1 MGVASCPKG
10 RCYSQIRM
18 AASSTL
24 PLPQQD
30 QALSDL
36 ALRLIALINAYRL
49 LVALGFVALGSVP
62 GLRSSF
68 NLVSA
73 NLLQLAAGAYLTG
86 ALVLAVLPQ
95 RVWPGLRSVGLTH
108 ASIDSLALG
117 ILLYSVGGVGSG
129 LGVLLVLPIGAMA
142 LLAENRDAYFMTSLA
157 TIALL
162 VQQTL
167 GNYTSGPDYLLTG
180 LLGMVL
186 FLVAALVRPVA
197 TRLRESE
204 ALVRR
209 QEIDLANLAQLSQY
223 IVTHLRESML
233 VVDRNDRIRL
243 INDAAAKVLGEATAA
258 QGARLID
265 ASPRLAALLGQWRS
279 TSALNTS
286 IETPLAAA
294 DGARL
299 LQPHFAP
306 LGGEDRRDL
315 VLVFL
320 EDTALLAERVQQSKL
335 AALGRLSASI
345 AHEIRNPVGAM
356 SHAGQLLAES
366 PSLSPIERRLTGII
380 HANADRVSRLIGSM
394 LEFSRRGS
402 SKPERLMLA
411 PWLDGFRKEFLATH
425 ELAEGRLLI
434 LPALQPE
441 APAQLEVRTDPTQLH
456 QVVWNLCHNAIT
468 HGASN
473 SPSAVELRFG
483 RLASNDRPYLEVA
496 DRGPGIEAPD
506 AERVFEPFYS
516 KSDKGTGLGLFLA
529 RELAQTNGATLLYEP
544 RSGGGSVFRLVFSDP
559 VRWVQ

>member
-1 MGVASCPKG
+1 
-10 RCYSQIRM
+10 M
-18 AASSTL
+18 AAPDNIL
-24 PLPQQD
+24 PRQPD
-30 QALSDL
+30 QALTDL
-36 ALRLIALINAYRL
+36 AWRVIGLINIYRL
-49 LVALGFVALGSVP
+49 LVAAAFVALGSLPV
-62 GLRSSF
+62 LRSSF
-68 NLVSA
+68 NMTSG
-73 NLLQLAAGAYLTG
+73 NLLLLSAGSYLTG
-86 ALVLAVLPQ
+86 ALALLTLPQ
-95 RVWPGLRSVGLTH
+95 RVWPGLRSLAITH

-117 ILLYSVGGVGSG
+117 ILLFAVGGVGSG
-129 LGVLLVLPIGAMA
+129 FGILLVLPIGAMA
-142 LLAENRDAYFMTSLA
+142 MLAENRDAYFMTSLA

-162 VQQTL
+162 VQQSL
-167 GNYTSGPDYLLTG
+167 GVNTNGADYLLTG
-180 LLGMVL
+180 ILGVVL
-186 FLVAALVRPVA
+186 FLVAAAVRPIA

-233 VVDRNDRIRL
+233 VIDKNDRIRL
-243 INDAAAKVLGEATAA
+243 INDAAAKVLGETAA
-258 QGARLID
+258 LPGARLLD
-265 ASPRLAALLGQWRS
+265 VAPRLTALLGQWRS
-279 TSALNTS
+279 TSAMNAMPDS
-286 IETPLAAA
+286 PLTAA

-306 LGGEDRRDL
+306 LGGDDRRDL
-315 VLVFL
+315 VLIFL

-345 AHEIRNPVGAM
+345 AHEIRNPIGAM

-380 HANADRVSRLIGSM
+380 HANGERVSRLIGSM

-402 SKPERLMLA
+402 SKPERLLLSQ
-411 PWLDGFRKEFLATH
+411 WLTSFRQEFLATH
-425 ELAEGRLLI
+425 ELAAGRLLI
-434 LPALQPE
+434 LPALQPDVAAE
-441 APAQLEVRTDPTQLH
+441 LEVRTDPTQLH

-483 RLASNDRPYLEVA
+483 RLGSNDRPYLEVA
-496 DRGPGIEAPD
+496 DRGPGIDVPD
-506 AERVFEPFYS
+506 VERVFEPFYS

>member
-1 MGVASCPKG
+1 
-10 RCYSQIRM
+10 M
-18 AASSTL
+18 AAPDNIL
-24 PLPQQD
+24 PRQPD
-30 QALSDL
+30 QALTDL
-36 ALRLIALINAYRL
+36 AWRVIGLINIYRL
-49 LVALGFVALGSVP
+49 LVAAAFVALGSLPV
-62 GLRSSF
+62 LRTSF
-68 NLVSA
+68 NMTSG
-73 NLLQLAAGAYLTG
+73 NLLLLSAGSYLTG
-86 ALVLAVLPQ
+86 ALALLTLPQ
-95 RVWPGLRSVGLTH
+95 RVWPGLRSLAITH

-117 ILLYSVGGVGSG
+117 ILLFAVGGVGSG
-129 LGVLLVLPIGAMA
+129 FGILLVLPIGAMA
-142 LLAENRDAYFMTSLA
+142 MLAENRDAYFMTSLA

-162 VQQTL
+162 VQQSL
-167 GNYTSGPDYLLTG
+167 GVNTNGADYLLTG
-180 LLGMVL
+180 ILGVVL
-186 FLVAALVRPVA
+186 FLVAAAVRPIA

-233 VVDRNDRIRL
+233 VIDKNDRIRL
-243 INDAAAKVLGEATAA
+243 INDAAAKVLGETAA
-258 QGARLID
+258 LPGARLLD
-265 ASPRLAALLGQWRS
+265 VAPRLTALLGQWRS
-279 TSALNTS
+279 TSAINAMPDS
-286 IETPLAAA
+286 PLTAA

-306 LGGEDRRDL
+306 LGGDDRRDL
-315 VLVFL
+315 VLIFL

-345 AHEIRNPVGAM
+345 AHEIRNPIGAM

-380 HANADRVSRLIGSM
+380 HANGERVSRLIGSM

-402 SKPERLMLA
+402 SKPERLLLSQ
-411 PWLDGFRKEFLATH
+411 WLTSFRQEFLATH
-425 ELAEGRLLI
+425 ELAAGRLLI
-434 LPALQPE
+434 LPALQPDVAAE
-441 APAQLEVRTDPTQLH
+441 LEVRTDPTQLH

-483 RLASNDRPYLEVA
+483 RLGSNDRPYLEVA
-496 DRGPGIEAPD
+496 DRGPGIDVPD
-506 AERVFEPFYS
+506 VERVFEPFYS

-544 RSGGGSVFRLVFSDP
+544 RNGGGSVFRLVFSDP

>member
-1 MGVASCPKG
+1 
-10 RCYSQIRM
+10 M
-18 AASSTL
+18 AAPDNIL
-24 PLPQQD
+24 PRQPD
-30 QALSDL
+30 QALTDL
-36 ALRLIALINAYRL
+36 AWRVIGLINIYRL
-49 LVALGFVALGSVP
+49 LVAAAFVALGSLPV
-62 GLRSSF
+62 LRTSF
-68 NLVSA
+68 NMTSG
-73 NLLQLAAGAYLTG
+73 NLLLLSAGSYLTG
-86 ALVLAVLPQ
+86 ALALLTLPQ
-95 RVWPGLRSVGLTH
+95 RVWPGLRSLAITH

-117 ILLYSVGGVGSG
+117 ILLFAVGGVGSG
-129 LGVLLVLPIGAMA
+129 FGILLVLPIGAMA
-142 LLAENRDAYFMTSLA
+142 MLAENRDAYFMTSLA

-162 VQQTL
+162 VQQSL
-167 GNYTSGPDYLLTG
+167 GANTSGADYLLTG
-180 LLGMVL
+180 ILGVVL
-186 FLVAALVRPVA
+186 FLVAAAVRPIA

-233 VVDRNDRIRL
+233 VIDKNDRIRL
-243 INDAAAKVLGEATAA
+243 INDAAAKVLGETAA
-258 QGARLID
+258 LPGARLLD
-265 ASPRLAALLGQWRS
+265 VAPRLTALLGQWRS
-279 TSALNTS
+279 TSAINAMPDS
-286 IETPLAAA
+286 PLTAA

-306 LGGEDRRDL
+306 LGGDDRRDL
-315 VLVFL
+315 VLIFL

-345 AHEIRNPVGAM
+345 AHEIRNPIGAM

-380 HANADRVSRLIGSM
+380 HANGERVSRLIGSM

-402 SKPERLMLA
+402 SKPERLLLSQ
-411 PWLDGFRKEFLATH
+411 WLTSFRQEFLATH
-425 ELAEGRLLI
+425 ELAAGRLLI
-434 LPALQPE
+434 LPALQPDVAAE
-441 APAQLEVRTDPTQLH
+441 LEVRTDPTQLH

-483 RLASNDRPYLEVA
+483 RLGSNDRPYLEVA
-496 DRGPGIEAPD
+496 DRGPGIDVPD
-506 AERVFEPFYS
+506 VERVFEPFYS

-544 RSGGGSVFRLVFSDP
+544 RNGGGSVFRLVFSDP

>member
-1 MGVASCPKG
+1 
-10 RCYSQIRM
+10 M
-18 AASSTL
+18 AAPDNIL
-24 PLPQQD
+24 PRQPD
-30 QALSDL
+30 QALTDL
-36 ALRLIALINAYRL
+36 AWRVIGLINIYRL
-49 LVALGFVALGSVP
+49 LVAAAFVALGSLPV
-62 GLRSSF
+62 LRSSF
-68 NLVSA
+68 NMTSG
-73 NLLQLAAGAYLTG
+73 NLLLLSAGSYLTG
-86 ALVLAVLPQ
+86 ALALLTLPQ
-95 RVWPGLRSVGLTH
+95 RVWPGLRSLAITH

-117 ILLYSVGGVGSG
+117 ILLFAVGGVGSG
-129 LGVLLVLPIGAMA
+129 FGILLVLPIGAMA
-142 LLAENRDAYFMTSLA
+142 MLAENRDAYFMTSLA

-162 VQQTL
+162 VQQSL
-167 GNYTSGPDYLLTG
+167 GVNTNGADYLLTG
-180 LLGMVL
+180 ILGVVL
-186 FLVAALVRPVA
+186 FLVAAAVRPIA

-233 VVDRNDRIRL
+233 VIDKNDRIRL
-243 INDAAAKVLGEATAA
+243 INDAAAKVLGETAA
-258 QGARLID
+258 LPGARLLD
-265 ASPRLAALLGQWRS
+265 VAPRLTALLGQWRS
-279 TSALNTS
+279 TSAMNAMPDS
-286 IETPLAAA
+286 PLTAA

-306 LGGEDRRDL
+306 LGGDDRRDL
-315 VLVFL
+315 VLIFL

-345 AHEIRNPVGAM
+345 AHEIRNPIGAM

-380 HANADRVSRLIGSM
+380 HANGERVSRLIGSM

-402 SKPERLMLA
+402 SKPERLLLSQ
-411 PWLDGFRKEFLATH
+411 WLTSFRQEFLATH
-425 ELAEGRLLI
+425 ELAAGRLLI
-434 LPALQPE
+434 LPALQPDVAAE
-441 APAQLEVRTDPTQLH
+441 LEVRTDPTQLH

-483 RLASNDRPYLEVA
+483 RLGSNDRPYLEVA
-496 DRGPGIEAPD
+496 DRGPGIDVPD
-506 AERVFEPFYS
+506 VERVFEPFYS

-544 RSGGGSVFRLVFSDP
+544 RNGGGSVFRLVFSDP

>member
-1 MGVASCPKG
+1 
-10 RCYSQIRM
+10 M
-18 AASSTL
+18 AAPDNIL
-24 PLPQQD
+24 PRQPD
-30 QALSDL
+30 QALTDL
-36 ALRLIALINAYRL
+36 AWRVIGLINIYRL
-49 LVALGFVALGSVP
+49 LVAAAFVALGSLPV
-62 GLRSSF
+62 LRSSF
-68 NLVSA
+68 NMTSG
-73 NLLQLAAGAYLTG
+73 NLLLLSAGSYLTG
-86 ALVLAVLPQ
+86 ALALLTLPQ
-95 RVWPGLRSVGLTH
+95 RVWPGLRSLAITH

-117 ILLYSVGGVGSG
+117 ILLFAVGGVGSG
-129 LGVLLVLPIGAMA
+129 FGILLVLPIGAMA
-142 LLAENRDAYFMTSLA
+142 MLAENRDAYFMTSLA

-162 VQQTL
+162 VQQSL
-167 GNYTSGPDYLLTG
+167 GVNTNGADYLLTG
-180 LLGMVL
+180 ILGVVL
-186 FLVAALVRPVA
+186 FLVAAAVRPIA

-233 VVDRNDRIRL
+233 VIDKNDRIRL
-243 INDAAAKVLGEATAA
+243 INDAAAKVLGETAA
-258 QGARLID
+258 LPGARLLD
-265 ASPRLAALLGQWRS
+265 VAPRLTALLGQWRS
-279 TSALNTS
+279 TSAINAMPDS
-286 IETPLAAA
+286 PLTAA

-306 LGGEDRRDL
+306 LGGDDRRDL
-315 VLVFL
+315 VLIFL

-345 AHEIRNPVGAM
+345 AHEIRNPIGAM

-380 HANADRVSRLIGSM
+380 HANGERVSRLIGSM

-402 SKPERLMLA
+402 SKPERLLLSQ
-411 PWLDGFRKEFLATH
+411 WLTSFRQEFLATH
-425 ELAEGRLLI
+425 ELAAGRLLI
-434 LPALQPE
+434 LPALQPDVAAE
-441 APAQLEVRTDPTQLH
+441 LEVRTDPTQLH

-483 RLASNDRPYLEVA
+483 RLGSNDRPYLEVA
-496 DRGPGIEAPD
+496 DRGPGIDVPD
-506 AERVFEPFYS
+506 VERVFEPFYS

-544 RSGGGSVFRLVFSDP
+544 RNGGGSVFRLVFSDP

>member
-1 MGVASCPKG
+1 
-10 RCYSQIRM
+10 M
-18 AASSTL
+18 AAPDNIL
-24 PLPQQD
+24 PRQPD
-30 QALSDL
+30 QALTDL
-36 ALRLIALINAYRL
+36 AWRVIGLINIYRL
-49 LVALGFVALGSVP
+49 LVAAAFVALGSLPV
-62 GLRSSF
+62 LRSSF
-68 NLVSA
+68 NMTSG
-73 NLLQLAAGAYLTG
+73 NLLLLSAGSYLTG
-86 ALVLAVLPQ
+86 ALALLTLPQ
-95 RVWPGLRSVGLTH
+95 RVWPGLRSLAITH

-117 ILLYSVGGVGSG
+117 ILLFAVGGVGSG
-129 LGVLLVLPIGAMA
+129 FGILLVLPIGAMA
-142 LLAENRDAYFMTSLA
+142 MLAENRDAYFMTSLA

-162 VQQTL
+162 VQQSL
-167 GNYTSGPDYLLTG
+167 GANTSGADYLLTG
-180 LLGMVL
+180 ILGVVL
-186 FLVAALVRPVA
+186 FLVAAAVRPIA

-233 VVDRNDRIRL
+233 VIDKNDRIRL
-243 INDAAAKVLGEATAA
+243 INDAAAKVLGETAA
-258 QGARLID
+258 LPGARLLD
-265 ASPRLAALLGQWRS
+265 VAPRLTALLGQWRS
-279 TSALNTS
+279 TSAINAMPDS
-286 IETPLAAA
+286 PLTAA

-306 LGGEDRRDL
+306 LGGDDRRDL
-315 VLVFL
+315 VLIFL

-345 AHEIRNPVGAM
+345 AHEIRNPIGAM

-380 HANADRVSRLIGSM
+380 HANGERVSRLIGSM

-402 SKPERLMLA
+402 SKPERLLLSQ
-411 PWLDGFRKEFLATH
+411 WLTSFRQEFLATH
-425 ELAEGRLLI
+425 ELAAGRLLI
-434 LPALQPE
+434 LPALQPDVAAE
-441 APAQLEVRTDPTQLH
+441 LEVRTDPTQLH

-483 RLASNDRPYLEVA
+483 RLGSNDRPYLEVA
-496 DRGPGIEAPD
+496 DRGPGIDVPD
-506 AERVFEPFYS
+506 VERVFEPFYS

-544 RSGGGSVFRLVFSDP
+544 RNGGGSVFRLVFSDP

>member
-1 MGVASCPKG
+1 
-10 RCYSQIRM
+10 M
-18 AASSTL
+18 AAPDNTL
-24 PLPQQD
+24 PRQPD
-30 QALSDL
+30 QALTDL
-36 ALRLIALINAYRL
+36 AWRVIGLINIYRL
-49 LVALGFVALGSVP
+49 LVAAAFVALGSLPV
-62 GLRSSF
+62 LRSSF
-68 NLVSA
+68 NMTSG
-73 NLLQLAAGAYLTG
+73 NLLLLSAGSYLTG
-86 ALVLAVLPQ
+86 ALALLTLPQ
-95 RVWPGLRSVGLTH
+95 RVWPGLRSLAITH

-117 ILLYSVGGVGSG
+117 ILLFAVGGVGSG
-129 LGVLLVLPIGAMA
+129 FGILLVLPIGAMA
-142 LLAENRDAYFMTSLA
+142 MLAENRDAYFMTSLA

-162 VQQTL
+162 VQQSL
-167 GNYTSGPDYLLTG
+167 GVNTNGADYLLTG
-180 LLGMVL
+180 ILGVVL
-186 FLVAALVRPVA
+186 FLVAAAVRPIA

-233 VVDRNDRIRL
+233 VIDKNDRIRL
-243 INDAAAKVLGEATAA
+243 INDAAAKVLGETAA
-258 QGARLID
+258 LPGARLLD
-265 ASPRLAALLGQWRS
+265 VAPRLTALLGQWRS
-279 TSALNTS
+279 TSS
-286 IETPLAAA
+286 INAMPDSPLTAA

-306 LGGEDRRDL
+306 LGGDDRRDL
-315 VLVFL
+315 VLIFL

-345 AHEIRNPVGAM
+345 AHEIRNPIGAM

-380 HANADRVSRLIGSM
+380 HANGERVSRLIGSM

-402 SKPERLMLA
+402 SKPERLLLSQ
-411 PWLDGFRKEFLATH
+411 WLTSFRQEFLATH
-425 ELAEGRLLI
+425 ELAAGRLLI
-434 LPALQPE
+434 LPALQPDAAAE
-441 APAQLEVRTDPTQLH
+441 LEVRTDPTQLH

-483 RLASNDRPYLEVA
+483 RLGSNDRPYLEVA
-496 DRGPGIEAPD
+496 DRGPGIDVPD
-506 AERVFEPFYS
+506 VERVFEPFYS

-529 RELAQTNGATLLYEP
+529 RELAQTNGATLLYEQ
-544 RSGGGSVFRLVFSDP
+544 RNGGGSVFRLVFSDP

>member
-1 MGVASCPKG
+1 
-10 RCYSQIRM
+10 M
-18 AASSTL
+18 AAPDNIL
-24 PLPQQD
+24 PRQPD
-30 QALSDL
+30 QALTDL
-36 ALRLIALINAYRL
+36 AWRVIGLINIYRL
-49 LVALGFVALGSVP
+49 LVAAAFVALGSLPV
-62 GLRSSF
+62 LRTSF
-68 NLVSA
+68 NMTSG
-73 NLLQLAAGAYLTG
+73 NLLLLSAGSYLTG
-86 ALVLAVLPQ
+86 ALALLTLPQ
-95 RVWPGLRSVGLTH
+95 RVWPGLRSLAITH

-117 ILLYSVGGVGSG
+117 ILLFAVGGVGSG
-129 LGVLLVLPIGAMA
+129 FGILLVLPIGAMA
-142 LLAENRDAYFMTSLA
+142 MLAENRDAYFMTSLA

-162 VQQTL
+162 VQQSL
-167 GNYTSGPDYLLTG
+167 GANTSGADYLLTG
-180 LLGMVL
+180 ILGVVL
-186 FLVAALVRPVA
+186 FLVAAAVRPIA

-233 VVDRNDRIRL
+233 VIDKNDRIRL
-243 INDAAAKVLGEATAA
+243 INDAAAKVLGETAA
-258 QGARLID
+258 LPGARLLD
-265 ASPRLAALLGQWRS
+265 VAPRLTALLGQWRS
-279 TSALNTS
+279 TSAINAMPDS
-286 IETPLAAA
+286 PLTAA

-306 LGGEDRRDL
+306 LGGDDRRDL
-315 VLVFL
+315 VLIFL

-345 AHEIRNPVGAM
+345 AHEIRNPIGAM

-380 HANADRVSRLIGSM
+380 HANGERVSRLIGSM

-402 SKPERLMLA
+402 SKPERLQLSQ
-411 PWLDGFRKEFLATH
+411 WLTSFRQEFLATH
-425 ELAEGRLLI
+425 ELAAGRLLI
-434 LPALQPE
+434 LPALQPDVAAE
-441 APAQLEVRTDPTQLH
+441 LEVRTDPTQLH

-483 RLASNDRPYLEVA
+483 RLGSNDRPYLEVA
-496 DRGPGIEAPD
+496 DRGPGIDVPD
-506 AERVFEPFYS
+506 VERVFEPFYS

-544 RSGGGSVFRLVFSDP
+544 RNGGGSVFRLVFSDP